1 MDQDE
6 RTRANTMAEYRSGWV
21 NECLPTASLDPASE
35 TGASSRIDWPRHNT
49 NWKAAGEDVAETDS
63 EIRDILE
70 RCETV
75 AVVGIKDLETE
86 DAYRVPQYLQTHGYR
101 IVPVNPKLDNVLG
114 HSAHPGLPEVEEP
127 IDLVSVFRASD
138 HIPAHVDEILAM
150 SPRPAAVWLQLGIQ
164 NGAQAARLRSAG
176 VHVIQDRC
184 IMVEHK
190 RLLAR
195 KSA

>member
-1 MDQDE
+1 M
-6 RTRANTMAEYRSGWV
+6 
-21 NECLPTASLDPASE
+21 
-35 TGASSRIDWPRHNT
+35 
-49 NWKAAGEDVAETDS
+49 AETDS

-164 NGAQAARLRSAG
+164 NGAQAARLRLLHSLRRETTAAG
-176 VHVIQDRC
+176 GCRC
-184 IMVEHK
+184 EGSEASDGGKEWWWTQAHP
-190 RLLAR
+190 LLR
-195 KSA
+195 SQGDYYY